1 MCIFICWTSLFL
13 NFLHKRLK
21 SRLKGAKRSVP
32 IISETLLRNL
42 WIYTDFVGLRD
53 ENCIIAYYDVPT
65 QKNLLEICWTSG
77 IFVVP
82 KINIT
87 LNNFSPNFVF

>member
-1 MCIFICWTSLFL
+1 MGILICWTSLL
-13 NFLHKRLK
+13 LYFLHKRLK
-21 SRLKGAKRSVP
+21 SRLKGAKRSVS

-65 QKNLLEICWTSG
+65 QKNLLDICWTSG
-77 IFVVP
+77 VFVVP
-82 KINIT
+82 ENPHHT
-87 LNNFSPNFVF
+87 Q